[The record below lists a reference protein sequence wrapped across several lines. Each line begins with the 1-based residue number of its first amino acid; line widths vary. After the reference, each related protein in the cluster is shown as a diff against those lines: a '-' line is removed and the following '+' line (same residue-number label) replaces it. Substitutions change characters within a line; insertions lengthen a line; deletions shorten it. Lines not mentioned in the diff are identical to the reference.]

1 MSKEFTADDLVYYPT
16 MGTQVFQL
24 DACRGLDCLPLC
36 IRFDGDEGVFVAFTS
51 TGLVHSTDQLPK
63 IFHATEENHALLE
76 KLYGVEF
83 EVPPDGP
90 IKPTS
95 REIVRAL
102 LDKGNKYVPCWVS
115 DRDKNPTHIN
125 MWVCIC
131 FVKDIKHDGCFLD
144 ANDDTWTY
152 ATPFDLKTGKEI
164 TELPQ

>member
-1 MSKEFTADDLVYYPT
+1 MNKFKVGDRVYYPLVST
-16 MGTQVFQL
+16 KVLTAEKDTSDGERYTINVWGTTFTSEGKL
-24 DACRGLDCLPLC
+24 YGLDGLDGLPAL
-36 IRFDGDEGVFVAFTS
+36 
-51 TGLVHSTDQLPK
+51 H
-63 IFHATEENHALLE
+63 HATPENHARLE

-83 EVPPDGP
+83 EASPLPSTT
-90 IKPTS
+90 PTS
-95 REIVRAL
+95 REIVQAL

-152 ATPFDLKTGKEI
+152 ATPFSLETGQPI
-164 TELPQ
+164 TELPE